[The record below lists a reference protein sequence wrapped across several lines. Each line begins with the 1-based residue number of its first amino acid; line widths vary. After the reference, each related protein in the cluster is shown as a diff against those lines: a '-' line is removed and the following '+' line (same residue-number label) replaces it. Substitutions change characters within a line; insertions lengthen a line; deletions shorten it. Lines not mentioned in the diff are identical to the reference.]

1 MSKKNSDWFYSLE
14 KPLRRRW
21 IVRIKKAMFTSDF
34 GSMTLPE
41 LKALLPLK
49 RVGLEEIILY
59 HVLHI
64 EDVGF
69 VPYGG
74 FLKEAQEK
82 LEAEAFTRLRDW
94 SKMVEEAGLKARP
107 LVKVGVPWRS
117 ILLTAQEEMVHLI
130 ALGARHD
137 DPEELDIGSTTLK
150 IVRHSEIPILIM
162 KRIDDAGGGIFKN
175 VLLPTDFSLPSEK
188 AMGVVMGLAPVVEK
202 VDLVHVLREKEEKEF
217 SLQEIEPEI
226 NRVMENLN
234 VYVQELAQ
242 LGVEAH
248 AHVFV
253 GNTAKEILRS
263 AEDLEA
269 TLIVMGTTGKDMIK
283 EFWMGS
289 ASHRVAELARCSV
302 LLVP

>member
-1 MSKKNSDWFYSLE
+1 MK
-14 KPLRRRW
+14 
-21 IVRIKKAMFTSDF
+21 IKKAMFTSDF
-34 GSMTLPE
+34 GSMALSE

-49 RVGLEEIILY
+49 GVGLEEIILY

-74 FLKEAQEK
+74 FLKEAKEK
-82 LEAEAFTRLRDW
+82 LEAEALTRLRDW
-94 SKMVEEAGLKARP
+94 SKVVEEAGLKAQT

-117 ILLTAQEEMVHLI
+117 ILLTAQEELVHLI
-130 ALGARHD
+130 ALGTRHD
-137 DPEELDIGSTTLK
+137 DPEELDMGSTVLK

-162 KRIDDAGGGIFKN
+162 KKMAGAGNNIFKN
-175 VLLPTDFSLPSEK
+175 VLLPMDFSLPSEK

-202 VDLVHVLREKEEKEF
+202 VELVHVLSEKEVKEL
-217 SLQEIEPEI
+217 SPQEIEPKV
-226 NRVMENLN
+226 NRGMENLN

-242 LGVEAH
+242 LGLVAH
-248 AHVFV
+248 AHAFV

-289 ASHRVAELARCSV
+289 ASHRVAELAQCSV
-302 LLVP
+302 LLVS

>member
-1 MSKKNSDWFYSLE
+1 MKI
-14 KPLRRRW
+14 R
-21 IVRIKKAMFTSDF
+21 KAMFATDF
-34 GSMTLPE
+34 RSMTLSE
-41 LKALLPLK
+41 LKALFPLK
-49 RVGLEEIILY
+49 EAGLEEIILY

-64 EDVGF
+64 EDIGF

-74 FLKEAQEK
+74 FLKEAREK
-82 LEAEAFTRLRDW
+82 LEVEALTRLKDW
-94 SKMVEEAGLKARP
+94 SRAVEEAGLKAQA

-130 ALGARHD
+130 ALGTRRD
-137 DPEELDIGSTTLK
+137 DAEEPDLGSTVLK
-150 IVRHSEIPILIM
+150 IVRHSEIPILIV
-162 KRIDDAGGGIFKN
+162 KRNDNIFKN

-188 AMGVVMGLAPVVEK
+188 AMGVVMELAPVVEK
-202 VDLVHVLREKEEKEF
+202 VELVHVLSEKEVKEF
-217 SLQEIEPEI
+217 SPQGIELKA
-226 NRVMENLN
+226 NRAMENLN

-242 LGVEAH
+242 LGLVAH

-269 TLIVMGTTGKDMIK
+269 TLIVMGTTGKDAVK

-289 ASHRVAELARCSV
+289 ASHRVAELAQCSV